1 MSVGGPSGLGTL
13 LVQRIDAALGTTLA
27 QQTNLASGARPDAV
41 SQAAEAVRAEQLQNQ
56 VNRQPREAVDRAQ
69 LQNEQ
74 QVRQQIERGKLEA
87 HKGLLGAAKEGPNT
101 GTTPSAPTTLGN
113 AARTILALLM
123 NFPEQPAPVQG
134 RQPLVPPPSEGG
146 RQPAQG
152 QQTAAS
158 TGGAPAQQANTGT
171 SAPAAGAQQTTSS
184 GPGTGTP
191 AQGTAQTSTTAQA
204 LFAQRVSVQAF
215 SQALSNAL
223 QTSGLFYESHLSN
236 MAFGKASL
244 PTVRQEP
251 QAQLTQQAANAAGN
265 TSGTPAAGQNAA
277 ATATNT
283 TQTAPTAAN
292 ASARA
297 DAAGAPAGTT
307 ANSAAS
313 SQPAAAT
320 PQPQVSTALSGL
332 HPETHLLVRQQLEV
346 LANQTV
352 AWRGEAWP
360 NAPMDLEIQRREP
373 GEAAADNQQHW
384 ATRLTLHLP
393 NLGEVQVRINL
404 VGQQVLMH
412 MVAPDSANI
421 LSSNSDTLRASF
433 NASGLAL
440 SQFVIDQNDPERQ
453 HD

>member
-41 SQAAEAVRAEQLQNQ
+41 SQAAEAARAEQLQNQ

-87 HKGLLGAAKEGPNT
+87 HKGLLGATKEGPNT

-146 RQPAQG
+146 QQPAQG

-158 TGGAPAQQANTGT
+158 TSGAPAQQSTGAN
-171 SAPAAGAQQTTSS
+171 APAAGAQQTASS
-184 GPGTGTP
+184 APGTAST
-191 AQGTAQTSTTAQA
+191 AQGTAQTNTTAQA
-204 LFAQRVSVQAF
+204 LFAQRVSAQAF

-236 MAFGKASL
+236 MAFGKTSL
-244 PTVRQEP
+244 PLLRQEP
-251 QAQLTQQAANAAGN
+251 QAQLTQQAANTAGTASN
-265 TSGTPAAGQNAA
+265 TPAAGQNTAATAPNTAQTA
-277 ATATNT
+277 ATATN
-283 TQTAPTAAN
+283 
-292 ASARA
+292 ASARV
-297 DAAGAPAGTT
+297 DSAGTPAGTV
-307 ANSAAS
+307 ANTSATSPS
-313 SQPAAAT
+313 SSPAT
-320 PQPQVSTALSGL
+320 QPQANTALNGL

-360 NAPMDLEIQRREP
+360 SAPMDLEIQRREP
-373 GEAAADNQQHW
+373 GEASADDLQHW

-412 MVAPDSANI
+412 MLAPQSADV
-421 LSSNSDTLRASF
+421 LSSNSDALRARF

-440 SQFVIDQNDPERQ
+440 SQLAIDRNTSEPQ

>member
-41 SQAAEAVRAEQLQNQ
+41 SQAAEAARAEQLQNQ

-87 HKGLLGAAKEGPNT
+87 HKGLLGAGKEGPNT

-152 QQTAAS
+152 QQAAAS
-158 TGGAPAQQANTGT
+158 TGGASAQQATGT
-171 SAPAAGAQQTTSS
+171 SAPTAGAQQTASS
-184 GPGTGTP
+184 APGSGTP
-191 AQGTAQTSTTAQA
+191 AQGTAQTSNTAQA

-251 QAQLTQQAANAAGN
+251 QAQLTQQAASAASS
-265 TSGTPAAGQNAA
+265 TSGTPTAGQNAA

-297 DAAGAPAGTT
+297 DAAGTSAST
-307 ANSAAS
+307 ATNSTAT
-313 SQPAAAT
+313 SQPAATAS
-320 PQPQVSTALSGL
+320 QPQANTALSGL

-373 GEAAADNQQHW
+373 GETATDDQQHW

-421 LSSNSDTLRASF
+421 LSSNSDALRASF

-440 SQFVIDQNDPERQ
+440 SQLVIDQDDPERQ